1 MKKNEK
7 GFTLIEVIIVIVLI
21 SVIGA
26 LTIPNL
32 ATINQSTK
40 TRIDR
45 STKLLIENA
54 AKIYVANYK
63 EEVDAKIA
71 SSTASPKYYCVPI
84 GKLKSHD
91 FLNIN
96 SNEVNISD
104 FNNTCI
110 KITKTTASGKDKYT
124 YNYNASDKVSSSE
137 DYIPPVIDIYSK
149 TSWTCESGMDIG
161 SLERFNEYCY
171 VASKDNKDGTKVLSP
186 IDIKESSGTLILT
199 YEAEDAAGNKSKPF
213 KVTLQVSN

>member
-7 GFTLIEVIIVIVLI
+7 GFTLIEVLIVIVLI

-26 LTIPNL
+26 LTIPKL
-32 ATINQSTK
+32 STINESTK

-45 STKLLIENA
+45 STRLLIENA

-63 EEVDAKIA
+63 EEVDEEIA
-71 SSTASPKYYCVPI
+71 TNGFSCIAI
-84 GKLKSHD
+84 GKLKSYD

-104 FNNTCI
+104 FNRTCV
-110 KITKTTASGKDKYT
+110 KVQKNSGKYL
-124 YNYNASDKVSSSE
+124 YNYNSELPDRVSSSE

-149 TSWTCESGMDIG
+149 TNLKCESGMDIG

-171 VASKDNKDGTKVLSP
+171 VASRDNKDGQKVLSP
-186 IDIKESSGTLILT
+186 IDIKESSGRIILT
-199 YEAEDAAGNKSKPF
+199 YEAEDAAGNKSKLF
-213 KVTLQVSN
+213 KVTLKVRN